1 MSLRSSVPGYGSNYV
16 VRIAHRGD
24 ESSAALEPWAFW
36 TLILIIPV
44 LAIAGIASATAMLFR
59 DEIVLGLMQ
68 RQTEMQTAYEERIDY
83 LRSSL
88 DRLAGRQ
95 LLDRDTLEGQV
106 QELLSRQAQL
116 ESRSAMV
123 AALAQGAGVNDPQNQ
138 DGRSQNIAR
147 TDPQPNPKAA
157 QPPARRPALA
167 GGAPSFAPPAASA
180 PAAREP
186 EARSAQVPKPAPL
199 KPTPESMEFT
209 PLRGSPSQRGAEVTA
224 PNLPMPMRLSQ
235 VAESI
240 DSVDA
245 LQVRTLENVANVAR
259 RESLRLRSAL
269 SELGVHAERLVSID
283 TKRSLKS
290 ATCGPFVPFKLNPN
304 SSSFERE
311 VSRLQ
316 EDVRIADRLRRA
328 IVDAPLGSPLP
339 AHAETTSGFGPR
351 RDPFLGRIAYHSGV
365 DFREAQGAPVRATGA
380 GRVASAGS
388 NGGYGLMVEIDHG
401 SGMTTRYAHLS
412 ALLVAEGQF
421 IPSGAIVGRLGST
434 GRSTGPHLHYEV
446 RMDDEPVDPMRFLR
460 AGARLFAQN

>member
-1 MSLRSSVPGYGSNYV
+1 MSLRSSVPAYGSNYV
-16 VRIAHRGD
+16 VRIAHRGGQT
-24 ESSAALEPWAFW
+24 SAALEPWAFW
-36 TLILIIPV
+36 TLILVIPV
-44 LAIAGIASATAMLFR
+44 LAIAGIASATALLFR

-83 LRSSL
+83 LRSNL

-116 ESRSAMV
+116 ESRSSMV
-123 AALAQGAGVNDPQNQ
+123 AALAQSAGVNDARPQ
-138 DGRSQNIAR
+138 DGRSQTIAR
-147 TDPQPNPKAA
+147 TDPTPDAKAPQA
-157 QPPARRPALA
+157 PARRPAHA
-167 GGAPSFAPPAASA
+167 GGAPSFAPAAAPPSA
-180 PAAREP
+180 PREP
-186 EARSAQVPKPAPL
+186 EAKSAQAPKSAPS

-209 PLRGSPSQRGAEVTA
+209 PLRGSASQRGAEVTT
-224 PNLPMPMRLSQ
+224 PNLPTPMRLSH

-240 DSVDA
+240 ENIDA
-245 LQVRTLENVANVAR
+245 LQVRTLESVANVAR
-259 RESLRLRSAL
+259 KESLRLRSAL
-269 SELGVHAERLVSID
+269 SELGVHAERLIATD
-283 TKRSLKS
+283 TKRSRNS
-290 ATCGPFVPFKLNPN
+290 ATGGPFVPFKLNPN
-304 SSSFERE
+304 GSSFERE

-339 AHAETTSGFGPR
+339 AQAETTSSFGPR
-351 RDPFLGRIAYHSGV
+351 RDPFLGRTAYHSGV
-365 DFREAQGAPVRATGA
+365 DFREVHGAPVRATGA

-401 SGMTTRYAHLS
+401 GGMTTRYAHLS

-421 IPSGAIVGRLGST
+421 IASGAIVGRLGST

-446 RMDDEPVDPMRFLR
+446 RIDDEPVDPMRFLR